1 MSARQPG
8 PYAAVA
14 RKWLALAERRRAHL
28 IELRESGRWKHYYKE
43 TELDRHLLEI
53 DVVCDRF
60 AGIAEIGPQT
70 GEAPAVHGRT
80 PAPPGGIRNPPD
92 FLSALELAL
101 GAASALQQSAAN
113 SPA

>member
-1 MSARQPG
+1 MSARQSG

-28 IELRESGRWKHYYKE
+28 IELRDSGRWKHYYKE
-43 TELDRHLLEI
+43 TELAGHLAEI
-53 DVVCDRF
+53 DVVCARF
-60 AGIAEIGPQT
+60 ANIAGTEPPIL
-70 GEAPAVHGRT
+70 EAPPVQG
-80 PAPPGGIRNPPD
+80 PAFPAAAGVPGTPD
-92 FLSALELAL
+92 FLAALELAL